1 MRKTNQGMPARAR
14 RMAAAVAALLGTLSV
29 ASSACL
35 AQTSLDATT
44 RKVAENLAI
53 NVCSTCHGPGGV
65 SKDPRVPRIGGQQR
79 DYIEV
84 QLKAF
89 RSKSRGDP
97 DAHDF
102 MWGIASTLN
111 DNVVA
116 ALSDYFAAQRPG
128 EGRKG
133 GRDPNAI
140 AAGERLYQK
149 GDRARGIAPCS
160 ACHGDHAEGMSV
172 FPRLA
177 GQHAYYLG
185 MQMEAIRDRL
195 RNSPVMHGVIKD
207 LSIEDI
213 QSLAYYLESR

>member
-1 MRKTNQGMPARAR
+1 M
-14 RMAAAVAALLGTLSV
+14 
-29 ASSACL
+29 
-35 AQTSLDATT
+35 
-44 RKVAENLAI
+44 
-53 NVCSTCHGPGGV
+53 
-65 SKDPRVPRIGGQQR
+65 PRIGGQQR

-111 DNVVA
+111 DNIVA
-116 ALSDYFAAQRPG
+116 ALSDYFAAQPPG

-133 GRDPNAI
+133 GRDPEKI

-149 GDRARGIAPCS
+149 GDRARGVAPCS
-160 ACHGDHAEGMSV
+160 ACHGEHAEGMSV

-207 LSIEDI
+207 LTIEDI
-213 QSLAYYLESR
+213 QALAYYLESK